1 VPSNSSLDLVSS
13 SLGGG
18 GEEGGSGGN
27 EGGGKRTRG
36 GEEAF
41 PSEAHAL
48 ARIMEVAIR
57 SKKRRRST
65 SEHGDRLAKKKR
77 KQEREE
83 EASVA
88 TAMERLASNEF
99 PTELLWKIIGLSLRS
114 GIGRCDISVHDKP
127 LTLRSGGLA
136 WPKTLSL
143 HALRTIRKAVAKILP
158 EWVILEMSAEFQRAL
173 SGADQPRLVIP
184 RALKGSENRVRN
196 LVLNLDLNMSLN
208 PNHTL
213 YPPHCLPQLAT
224 ATAGIETVAKS
235 FPNLQTCVLVVYV
248 GFFDGSTFP
257 HTPQLVFPPLDHI
270 VGVSG
275 TLKAMFLDLV
285 DAFAKRGPGRRRL
298 VRFECQ
304 QRSVEGPR
312 PGPVDRLQ
320 SVWKVLVGPLVRV
333 DGSSDRVVNKDA
345 SDSDSVQAVH
355 LQEPAIGDEASPR
368 SEVECLFHQ
377 AYRFKRETHVSKQ
390 PPLAD

>member
-1 VPSNSSLDLVSS
+1 
-13 SLGGG
+13 
-18 GEEGGSGGN
+18 
-27 EGGGKRTRG
+27 
-36 GEEAF
+36 
-41 PSEAHAL
+41 
-48 ARIMEVAIR
+48 MEVAIR

-65 SEHGDRLAKKKR
+65 SEHGGRLAKKKR
-77 KQEREE
+77 QQEREE

-127 LTLRSGGLA
+127 ITLRSGGLA
-136 WPKTLSL
+136 WPKALSL

-158 EWVILEMSAEFQRAL
+158 ESVILEMSAEFEQPPL
-173 SGADQPRLVIP
+173 SGAAQPRLVIP
-184 RALKGSENRVRN
+184 RALKGSESRVRN
-196 LVLNLDLNMSLN
+196 LVLNLDLNMALSPNYNTYSLHW
-208 PNHTL
+208 PR
-213 YPPHCLPQLAT
+213 LAT

-235 FPNLQTCVLVVYV
+235 FPNLQTCVLVVYM
-248 GFFDGSTFP
+248 GFFQRSTFN
-257 HTPQLVFPPLDHI
+257 TPLVFPPLDHI

-312 PGPVDRLQ
+312 PGPVNRLQ

-333 DGSSDRVVNKDA
+333 DGSSDHVVNKDA
-345 SDSDSVQAVH
+345 SGSDSVQAVH

-377 AYRFKRETHVSKQ
+377 AYRFKREIHVSKQ